1 MAATMAL
8 GDGENDLPML
18 QAAGLGVTLEN
29 ALPQVLDV
37 IKTVVP
43 DNDHDGAAVAI
54 KQYAMGEG

>member
-1 MAATMAL
+1 MAATIAL

-18 QAAGLGVTLEN
+18 QTAGLGVTLAN

-43 DNDHDGAAVAI
+43 INDHDGAAVCH
-54 KQYAMGEG
+54 QTVYDG